1 MAGVKISNLPVATLP
16 LSGTEAVAI
25 VQGGITVQT
34 PSSTINP
41 IATVGLLKGTGTAV
55 VAATAGTDY
64 VAPGGALGTPS
75 SGVATNLTGT
85 ANGLTAGYVG
95 AGTTLP
101 VLSLGGT
108 VSGGGNQINNVI
120 IGTTTPLAGSFTQTN
135 ISTKELIGGPTSS
148 SYA

>member
-16 LSGTEAVAI
+16 LSGTEAVAV
-25 VQGGITVQT
+25 VQSGVTVQT

-85 ANGLTAGYVG
+85 ASININGTVG
-95 AGTTLP
+95 A
-101 VLSLGGT
+101 
-108 VSGGGNQINNVI
+108 
-120 IGTTTPLAGSFTQTN
+120 TTPAATRSTTSLLALQPRWPARSRR
-135 ISTKELIGGPTSS
+135 PTLAPKS
-148 SYA
+148 